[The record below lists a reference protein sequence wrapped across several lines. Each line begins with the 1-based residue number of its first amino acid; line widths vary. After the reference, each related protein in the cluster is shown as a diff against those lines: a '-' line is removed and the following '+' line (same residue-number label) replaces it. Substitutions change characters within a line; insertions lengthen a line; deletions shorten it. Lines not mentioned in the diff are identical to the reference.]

1 MIKPNNYRSGGS
13 PYYFHAGSRT
23 SQYDRPKGDLPAGC
37 QRCTSSGGQV
47 YYFHAASR
55 RSQFERQARWPATT
69 CKSIPSCSG
78 SRPCEGH
85 PQRIVR
91 SLNGS
96 LESYAL
102 SLPNRRLKFGA
113 PRTRS
118 GIALAFRPRKQF
130 QPWRAA
136 SLAIGRK
143 SSLENQGVALKDLL
157 SFRLPCRRCTTSFL
171 GSVRYRQLPILSTSR
186 AFLALHHKGKRHG

>member
-102 SLPNRRLKFGA
+102 SLSAQQTAEIWRAKNTLGHRASISTKEA
-113 PRTRS
+113 VS
-118 GIALAFRPRKQF
+118 ALAC
-130 QPWRAA
+130 
-136 SLAIGRK
+136 G
-143 SSLENQGVALKDLL
+143 E
-157 SFRLPCRRCTTSFL
+157 PCHWSEE
-171 GSVRYRQLPILSTSR
+171 
-186 AFLALHHKGKRHG
+186 